1 MPQNLENPFDDI
13 PKADLQNHFH
23 LGGSKKRFFEIYK
36 DWTIHFPDHYDG
48 LPGMI
53 DFIMNHLN
61 N

>member
-36 DWTIHFPDHYDG
+36 D
-48 LPGMI
+48 
-53 DFIMNHLN
+53 
-61 N
+61 